1 MSFFKSIKEFFT
13 STPAPVAQTESA
25 SYKVEAPVPEPVIP
39 TLDPSGWPFQDVSP
53 ETATTSNEVVI
64 KAAPKKK
71 RPVKPKAKPAA
82 STEPKAKPE
91 AVAESKPAAIKA
103 APAKGGS
110 KRVRK
115 TKPAA

>member
-1 MSFFKSIKEFFT
+1 MSFFKAIKEFFT
-13 STPAPVAQTESA
+13 GTPAPVAQTEPA
-25 SYKVEAPVPEPVIP
+25 PYKVETPAPEPVTP
-39 TLDPSGWPFQDVSP
+39 TLDTGSWPFQDVSP

-71 RPVKPKAKPAA
+71 RPAK
-82 STEPKAKPE
+82 PKAKPE
-91 AVAESKPAAIKA
+91 AVAEPKPAAIKA

-115 TKPAA
+115 TKPVA